1 MAAFRRKSEIDVT
14 QFPPRFK
21 AATFYG
27 NVKSI
32 PTEFKQVIP
41 LLHACT
47 VSQKKTI
54 RQCVARVVQYML
66 DGDTFDNPE
75 NGLDTY
81 QAFQESLM
89 KENNALS
96 VNDCNLIITALH
108 GVIRFAVNSKTYTA
122 TIVANLKEMHV
133 PEPVA
138 DDLGNAINKCR
149 SALETNAVI
158 KSIGFPKISSF
169 RWRVDVV
176 ISSGSLSRV
185 MRPNIVTQLA
195 LSDGRIVLFD
205 MSIHQ
210 FNQLRYGVAK
220 MLQNMSNLERHP
232 MMRIENEEESK
243 RVRESKK

>member
-1 MAAFRRKSEIDVT
+1 MAAFRRKSEIDLT
-14 QFPPRFK
+14 QFPPK
-21 AATFYG
+21 YKTVTFYG
-27 NVKSI
+27 KPASI
-32 PTEFKQVIP
+32 PAEFKQVIP

-47 VSQKKTI
+47 ASQKKTI

-66 DGDTFDNPE
+66 DSAMFDNPE
-75 NGLDTY
+75 TGLDSY
-81 QAFQESLM
+81 HAFQEGLM

-96 VNDCNLIITALH
+96 VNDCNLIVTALH

-122 TIVANLKEMHV
+122 IIVTNLKEMHV
-133 PEPVA
+133 PETVA

-149 SALETNAVI
+149 SALEMNAVT

-185 MRPNIVTQLA
+185 MRPNIVMQLA
-195 LSDGRIVLFD
+195 LSDGRIILFD
-205 MSIHQ
+205 VSIQQ

-232 MMRIENEEESK
+232 MMRMENEEESK